1 MNFKLSYI
9 AELNLNKK
17 TLITIILPLRAM
29 KSRND
34 IEDRLTFCLKD
45 TSLNREDIDFLVIDD
60 GSNKK
65 DSQKYKNICKKNSLN
80 YLYINSNDY
89 AFSIAR
95 ARNVGAMYSI
105 SPYIMFMDI
114 DLYPYNG
121 FYNDVLSEIKI
132 QELDKFNNDF
142 LMFGVIYLTK
152 DKGEKLF
159 FDTDSVYRKNTL
171 IQKLLENDETYID
184 KFSTGTSVN
193 VYNRYAYL
201 SHGGNDED
209 FEKWGYDDLEF
220 NSRMIRCSKKFPLPE
235 KYHLDYRNFK
245 EIVEYVG
252 WKSIYR
258 LYGDMTFQ
266 KGIILFHIWHDT
278 DHDSDYIQGKEK
290 NRVLFEKK
298 IKQFSVNHREPEPL
312 PSMNKGKTLL
322 FSKTNPFIYNRKI
335 LPLLG
340 TFHIEDETLFNEKN
354 ILEYITNNAI
364 DRVLMFNPYGDE
376 DRLNLY
382 RHLKEKNIPVL
393 VSERGALRDSV
404 FYDWNGFNA
413 ESSSYDA
420 TNWDNKLSY
429 NEITMVKKYIQE
441 ERRLSNSLEKQND
454 TIGAENLR
462 QRLNISQEKKVLF
475 VPLQRPSD
483 SVIKYFCG
491 PIGTYQNF
499 IDLVQDTASLLND
512 EWQVIVKKHPLED
525 KAYHI
530 NNVIYSNDNIKD
542 LLDLSDAVLLINS
555 GVGLLSM
562 LLEKPVYYCGDV
574 FYNDDRINKQIHNT
588 KELVDWLYT
597 DFKPDM
603 ETIYRFLYFLLEN
616 FYSFGTFKT
625 KEIPWEKSG
634 RMTVTTEI
642 DFYKIRNIDT
652 NKLNFYTGDKARIS
666 KNSIL
671 FDRYKNSLLSTNG
684 NLSTNNMFLFDKYQN
699 SIWIGKIKKLKKI
712 PLIGT
717 ALVHI
722 KQKILKWDI

>member
-1 MNFKLSYI
+1 MNFNINYI
-9 AELNLNKK
+9 NELNFNKNA
-17 TLITIILPLRAM
+17 LITIILPLRSM
-29 KSRND
+29 KSRN

-45 TSLNREDIDFLVIDD
+45 TSLNKEHVDFLVIDD
-60 GSNKK
+60 GSNTK
-65 DSQKYKNICKKNSLN
+65 DSQKYKNICKNNSLN
-80 YLYINSNDY
+80 YLYINSSDY

-95 ARNVGAMYSI
+95 ARNVGAMYAI

-114 DLYPYNG
+114 DLYPYDG
-121 FYNDVLSEIKI
+121 FYNDVLHEITI
-132 QELDKFNNDF
+132 QKLDKFNNDF

-159 FDTDSVYRKNTL
+159 FETDSTYRKNTL
-171 IQKLLENDETYID
+171 IQKLLENDETYIE

-235 KYHLDYRNFK
+235 KFHLDYRNFK
-245 EIVEYVG
+245 EITEYVG

-266 KGIILFHIWHDT
+266 KGIILFHIWHDI

-290 NRVLFEKK
+290 NRELFEKK
-298 IKQFSVNHREPEPL
+298 IKQFSTNHKEPDPL
-312 PSMNKGKTLL
+312 PSINKGKTLL

-340 TFHIEDETLFNEKN
+340 TIFLEDETLFHEES
-354 ILEYITNNAI
+354 ILKYITTNDIN
-364 DRVLMFNPYGDE
+364 RVLMFNPYGSE
-376 DRLNLY
+376 HRLKLY
-382 RHLKEKNIPVL
+382 KYLKEKNIPVL
-393 VSERGALRDSV
+393 VAERGALRDSV

-420 TNWDNKLSY
+420 NNWDNELTNDKIDL
-429 NEITMVKKYIQE
+429 VRKYIQE
-441 ERRLSNSLEKQND
+441 ERGLANSLEKQSD
-454 TIGAENLR
+454 MIGSKSLR
-462 QRLNISQEKKVLF
+462 KKLNISDEKKVLF

-499 IDLVQDTASLLND
+499 IDLVQDTVSILND
-512 EWQVIVKKHPLED
+512 EWQVVVKKHPLED

-530 NNVIYSNDNIKD
+530 HNVIYSDDNIKD
-542 LLDLSDAVLLINS
+542 LLDMANAVLLINS

-562 LLEKPVYYCGDV
+562 LWEKPVYYCGNV
-574 FYNDDRINKQIHNT
+574 FYNDHRINKQIHNP

-603 ETIYRFLYFLLEN
+603 QTVDRFLYFLLEN

-625 KEIPWEKSG
+625 KEIEWEKSG

-671 FDRYKNSLLSTNG
+671 FDRYKNFLG
-684 NLSTNNMFLFDKYQN
+684 NLSTNSNKISLFDKYQN
-699 SIWIGKIKKLKKI
+699 SIWSAKVQNIKKV
-712 PLIGT
+712 PFIGRS
-717 ALVHI
+717 LVYI
-722 KQKILKWDI
+722 KRKILKWN